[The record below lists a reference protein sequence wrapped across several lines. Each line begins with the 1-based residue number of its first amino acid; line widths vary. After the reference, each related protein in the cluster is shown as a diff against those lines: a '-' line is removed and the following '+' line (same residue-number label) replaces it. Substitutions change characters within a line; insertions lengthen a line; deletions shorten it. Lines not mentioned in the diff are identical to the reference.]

1 MNATLSRKHVLGMA
15 GSLGLLAAFG
25 APAEAAVASS
35 ATVTGAWKLES
46 FDVIQA
52 GKAPQP
58 RFGIDPV
65 GYLIYTP
72 SGKMSATL
80 SGIHR
85 PPFVSTTVTPTAES
99 KGQTL
104 ADFLSY
110 AGTYELRGDRVF
122 HRVEVCVFTN
132 IVGTTLERQFKLEG
146 DTLTIRTITPGMWG
160 DNSILVWKR
169 A

>member
-1 MNATLSRKHVLGMA
+1 MNAAISRKRLLGIA
-15 GSLGLLAAFG
+15 GSLGVFAAIG
-25 APAEAAVASS
+25 APADAGVTAASVL
-35 ATVTGAWKLES
+35 GAWRLET
-46 FDVIQA
+46 FDVVEA
-52 GKAPQP
+52 GKSPRP
-58 RFGIDPV
+58 RFGNNPV
-65 GYLIYTP
+65 GYLMYTP

-85 PPFVSTTVTPTAES
+85 PPFVSTAVTPDVES
-99 KGQTL
+99 KGQML
-104 ADFLSY
+104 SDFLSY
-110 AGTYELRGDRVF
+110 AGTYEIKGDRVF
-122 HRVEVCVFTN
+122 HHVEVSVFTN